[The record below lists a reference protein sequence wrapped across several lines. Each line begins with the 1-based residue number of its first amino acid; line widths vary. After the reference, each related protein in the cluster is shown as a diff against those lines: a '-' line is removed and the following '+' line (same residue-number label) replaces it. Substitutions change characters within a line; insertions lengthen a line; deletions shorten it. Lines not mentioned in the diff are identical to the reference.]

1 MSLNEIVENVY
12 KPWLNPSVNSIRIDG
27 DWTYHESEKTSGD
40 NLVLDSNLVAR
51 WTTLPGNTPYG
62 NGIAVRPAAQ
72 NVSSITAPLILNYL
86 APFSPL
92 FNFNNGD
99 NHITIVEPGTYL
111 VYANVTYHNNVANS
125 FFMEMQLQTT
135 GTNFPAV
142 AGSKIRSFPGTTV
155 FSTSDPLY
163 QYTCVCS
170 ASLIKTIAPNRQL
183 RLVCATS
190 SSGNAI
196 DSQYST
202 LTVIRVSSVA

>member
-72 NVSSITAPLILNYL
+72 NVSSTAASLVLNYL

-92 FNFNNGD
+92 FNFTNGND
-99 NHITIVEPGTYL
+99 HIVIVEPGTYL
-111 VYANVTYHNNVANS
+111 VYANLTYHNNVANS
-125 FFMEMQLQTT
+125 FFMEMQLQNT
-135 GTNFPAV
+135 GSTYDPV

-155 FSTSDPLY
+155 FTTNSPLF
-163 QYTCVCS
+163 QYTCICS
-170 ASLIKTIAPNRQL
+170 ASLIKTTVPNRQL
-183 RLVCATS
+183 KLVCSTS
-190 SSGNAI
+190 STGNSI
-196 DSQYST
+196 DSEYSSF
-202 LTVIRVSSVA
+202 TVIRVSSIA